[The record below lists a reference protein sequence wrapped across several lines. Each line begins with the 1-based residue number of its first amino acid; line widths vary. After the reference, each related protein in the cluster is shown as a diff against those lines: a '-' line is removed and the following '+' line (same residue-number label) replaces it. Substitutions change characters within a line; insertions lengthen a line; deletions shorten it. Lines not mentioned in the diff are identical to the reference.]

1 MEGEDIDM
9 HDRGFY
15 KNVCG
20 KVNQEN
26 SIETL
31 WELACSGNINELK
44 KYFSSE
50 YMVLNRRYYKL
61 GKENSLIMGAFRN
74 GEFDTVEY
82 LMSVG
87 ETVTS
92 EEEKEILYELRRIDI
107 MRKIAGEK

>member
-1 MEGEDIDM
+1 M

-15 KNVCG
+15 ESVCG
-20 KVNQEN
+20 KVDQEDP
-26 SIETL
+26 IKTL
-31 WELACSGNINELK
+31 WMLACSGNIKELK

-50 YMVLNRRYYKL
+50 DMVLNRRYHKL

-82 LMSVG
+82 LLSVG

-107 MRKIAGEK
+107 IRKISGR